1 MPALEP
7 LEPAEPAEPSEPWV
21 PVCGH
26 GVPVRGAAGVVFG
39 AEAFGEG
46 FDEVAADS
54 ELADDREVAAAE

>member
-1 MPALEP
+1 MPELEP
-7 LEPAEPAEPSEPWV
+7 VEPVEPVEPWL

-39 AEAFGEG
+39 AEAFGDG

-54 ELADDREVAAAE
+54 ELTDDREVAAAE